1 MYSTTIFSFSMEIIN
16 NLTQTEKR
24 PWALA
29 RDDFFDQISP
39 FRKNTR
45 CKRSPQQIDENWFQ
59 KKSLS

>member
-1 MYSTTIFSFSMEIIN
+1 MEIIN